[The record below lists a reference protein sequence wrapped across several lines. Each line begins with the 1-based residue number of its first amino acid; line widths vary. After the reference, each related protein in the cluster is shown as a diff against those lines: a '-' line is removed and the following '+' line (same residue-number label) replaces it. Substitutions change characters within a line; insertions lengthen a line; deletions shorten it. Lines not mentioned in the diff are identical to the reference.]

1 MLETYIRFFPKRY
14 ECPHCGKTTLPQ
26 LRWCEPRCHHTI
38 AYENH
43 VLLQLINS
51 TTYDVSIIVHLSE
64 DEVEGIVKRRIST
77 SVNWDLIKKIELLG
91 MDEISRKKDN

>member
-1 MLETYIRFFPKRY
+1 
-14 ECPHCGKTTLPQ
+14 
-26 LRWCEPRCHHTI
+26 
-38 AYENH
+38 
-43 VLLQLINS
+43 
-51 TTYDVSIIVHLSE
+51 VSIIVHLSE